1 MLNALLIP
9 YAAVTIGMGADVDA
23 ATFTWGDGILQ
34 QLDVTLSEGKDITN
48 CSISI
53 YDKDGI
59 YANKFF
65 TYAKEIDGLEP
76 LTLEETKDK
85 KTALPNSASGDLKR
99 VLDMI
104 AWAEGTA
111 ALGDGGYNV
120 MFTRKLFNGY
130 AKHPA
135 QLQCSGS
142 LCSDA
147 AGRYQFL
154 STTWN
159 PLASTIGVTD
169 FSPASQDAGAIQLL
183 KNRGAYE
190 YAKAGNWPAM
200 LDEISYE
207 WASIPASNG
216 SYRYPGQGTKTPQQ
230 IYDFLGGVVREEDK
244 AKLANAVPPAAPKG
258 SPGRE
263 TTLAGQQMTVYLGFD
278 GEPVSAYSFIHTS
291 LQYSLFDE
299 SVLVFTGS
307 AASWT
312 LNQEKRNSSFIN
324 ITLKQLAT
332 KIAAKYN
339 MTVEMKIDGPT
350 YIYIAQNA
358 LSDFEFLQRECERV
372 GLIFKNVGTNK
383 IEITSR
389 DDAVLAAADNVFTID
404 VNSDVTTF
412 NLSHQAQG
420 SSSGGARSVDS
431 PTKSGE
437 KKYTLNPDTGT
448 IEVAVGAK
456 VEDKPANADKA
467 FTTTGDNVAPN
478 KPLTTGATDTE
489 DASRAD
495 AKARIKGI
503 LADFSV
509 PATIESLG
517 LTPDDVVRT
526 IGWGEAEKD
535 GSFLD
540 RLWVIESV
548 THSLSD
554 SYTTSATVYTPL
566 KNKYPAPD
574 EKKGAKAGGGA
585 AGSNTS
591 GTTNIGG
598 FIVPTSGYLTSPFGP
613 RNGRNHNGVDIA
625 EAHAAPVYA
634 AAAGTVVDVQTGCQL
649 GDGSC
654 GGGYGNLVEISHP
667 IPEGGYKTIYAHL
680 ETVDVTMGASVAQ
693 GQKIGTQGD
702 TGASRGRHLHW
713 GVSKNGTYINPA
725 SVVSLSGL
733 K

>member
-1 MLNALLIP
+1 MLNVLLIP
-9 YAAVTIGMGADVDA
+9 YAAVTIGMGADAEA
-23 ATFTWGDGILQ
+23 AAFTWGDGLLQ
-34 QLDVTLSEGKDITN
+34 QVDVTLSEGKDITN
-48 CSISI
+48 CSVSI

-65 TYAKEIDGLEP
+65 TYVKEIDGLEP
-76 LTLEETKDK
+76 LSIEAPTQAT
-85 KTALPNSASGDLKR
+85 PQSNSATGELKR

-111 ALGDGGYNV
+111 SLGDNGYNV
-120 MFTRKLFNGY
+120 MFTGKLFDGY
-130 AKHPA
+130 AKHPE
-135 QLQCSGS
+135 QLQSASG
-142 LCSDA
+142 LESDA

-159 PLASTIGVTD
+159 PVAATIGATD
-169 FSPASQDAGAIQLL
+169 FTPASQDAGAVQLL

-190 YAKAGNWPAM
+190 YALAGNWPAM

-216 SYRYPGQGTKTPQQ
+216 TYRYPGQGTKTPAQ
-230 IYDFLGGVVREEDK
+230 IYEFLGQPVDTPAAS
-244 AKLANAVPPAAPKG
+244 AKLANTSPPEVVNTSA
-258 SPGRE
+258 GRE
-263 TTLAGQQMTVYLGFD
+263 TTLAGQQITVYLGFD
-278 GEPVSAYSFIHTS
+278 GEPISAYSFVHTG
-291 LQYSLFDE
+291 LQYSLFDD

-324 ITLKQLAT
+324 ISLKQLAT

-339 MTVEMKIDGPT
+339 MTVEMNIDGPT

-383 IEITSR
+383 IEIISR
-389 DDAVLAAADNVFTID
+389 DDAVLKAADNVFTVD

-437 KKYTLNPDTGT
+437 KKYTLNPDTGA

-456 VEDKPANADKA
+456 PTTDDKA
-467 FTTTGDNVAPN
+467 FSTTGDNVAPN
-478 KPLTTGATDTE
+478 KPLTTGTTDE
-489 DASRAD
+489 IDAARKDASL
-495 AKARIKGI
+495 RIKGI
-503 LADFSV
+503 SADFSV
-509 PATIESLG
+509 PATPLSLG

-526 IGWGEAEKD
+526 IGWGEPATTD
-535 GSFLD
+535 AFLD
-540 RLWVIESV
+540 RLWVVESV
-548 THSLSD
+548 SHSLSD
-554 SYTTSATVYTPL
+554 SYTTSAKLYTPL
-566 KNKYPAPD
+566 KNKYPQPAD
-574 EKKGAKAGGGA
+574 
-585 AGSNTS
+585 TS
-591 GTTNIGG
+591 GAGAGAVAAASSGAVNIGG
-598 FIVPTSGYLTSPFGP
+598 FIVPTSGVLTSPFGP
-613 RNGRNHNGVDIA
+613 RNGRMHNGVDIA

-634 AAAGTVVDVQTGCQL
+634 AAGGTVVDIQTGCRL

-667 IPEGGYKTIYAHL
+667 VPEGGYKTIYAHL
-680 ETVDVTMGASVAQ
+680 ETVTTTLGASVAQ
-693 GQKIGTQGD
+693 GQQIGTQGD

-713 GVSKNGTYINPA
+713 GVSLNGNYINPA